1 MPPEGSRAT
10 AIMDGMAGSSQGPK
24 GAVNPLGLPGP
35 RRLIWPVKES
45 LVAYLAA
52 LPDAVLSG
60 PHFEGGFPLEA
71 SCEEA
76 GTIRSRGTI
85 RLTAHEGQLDIVLRD
100 LEVIHDGTTGTLSAL
115 TGLGAS
121 ERCDIARLGPASRRG
136 DLDVVDDVALT
147 HEGAAL
153 FEGHYGAY
161 TRMAPLTIERLPTS
175 PGEPSEG

>member
-60 PHFEGGFPLEA
+60 PHFEGGFTLEA

-100 LEVIHDGTTGTLSAL
+100 LEVSRGS
-115 TGLGAS
+115 
-121 ERCDIARLGPASRRG
+121 IAVAELDRMTQENAAMGSSHPVRWRSNGPAM
-136 DLDVVDDVALT
+136 L
-147 HEGAAL
+147 L
-153 FEGHYGAY
+153 F
-161 TRMAPLTIERLPTS
+161 
-175 PGEPSEG
+175 